1 MKKRIISSFCFL
13 VIMIVGI
20 FAASATASA
29 ASADEPMAVSH
40 ALHVIANDSS
50 MAMAGIKGGRITF
63 DSEVFARAMN
73 RSSVESITITE
84 APPIADG
91 ELLIGTSV
99 VNGNQTVSGAN
110 LSLMTYAQKSDAGA
124 SSYFKFRCDDS
135 PYEIKCELYMLD
147 SVNRA
152 PTLSTAPE
160 LTLDVSTHKNV
171 KLYGTLS
178 AYDPE
183 GDDMKIEIVSYPKRG
198 ILTMVD
204 AAEGRYTY
212 SPAENFTGSD
222 SFTYVARDKY
232 GNYSASKTVSL
243 TVRSTA
249 ASVEYEDLLDSPYHN
264 AALTMAEYRIMG
276 AGEGSLFLPDGTVS
290 REDFLI
296 MAMRSV
302 GMTDVAEAST
312 TPFADTADMTPTG
325 RAYISAAYELGYIK
339 GTYIGDTLCYL
350 PNEPISRAEAAVI
363 VANIIDAATPA
374 VTPVFGDSADV
385 PAFAQGAMASLN
397 YMGILADRG
406 GSIMANADLT
416 RGEAAE
422 MLSLVIRVAE

>member
-13 VIMIVGI
+13 VIMLAGI
-20 FAASATASA
+20 FAASSA
-29 ASADEPMAVSH
+29 ASAANVSEPMAASH
-40 ALHVIANDSS
+40 ALHLIADDSS

-63 DSEVFARAMN
+63 DAEDFARAMN
-73 RSSVESITITE
+73 LSSVECITITE
-84 APPIADG
+84 APPITDG
-91 ELLIGTSV
+91 ELLIGRTV
-99 VNGNQTVSGAN
+99 VNGNQTVSKEN
-110 LSLMTYAQKSDAGA
+110 ISLMTYSQKSDTGA
-124 SSYFKFRCDDS
+124 SSYFKFRCDGS

-147 SVNRA
+147 SANCA
-152 PTLSTAPE
+152 PTLSTASE

-171 KLYGTLS
+171 KLFGKLS

-183 GDDMKIEIVSYPKRG
+183 GDDIRIEIVSYPKRG
-198 ILTMVD
+198 TLIMTD
-204 AAEGRYTY
+204 ASEGTYTY
-212 SPAENFTGSD
+212 APSENFTGED
-222 SFTYVARDKY
+222 SFVYVARDKY

-249 ASVEYEDLLDSPYHN
+249 VAVEYEDLLDTRYHN

-302 GMTDVAEAST
+302 GMTDVASAST
-312 TPFADTADMTPTG
+312 TPFADTEDMTPTG
-325 RAYISAAYELGYIK
+325 RAYVSAAYELGYIR
-339 GTYIGDTLCYL
+339 GTYVDGKLCYL
-350 PNEPISRAEAAVI
+350 PNEPITRAEAAVI

-374 VTPVFGDSADV
+374 VTPVFADSDDI
-385 PAFAQGAMASLN
+385 PTFAKGAVASLG
-397 YMGILADRG
+397 YMGIISDRD

-416 RGEAAE
+416 RGDAAE
-422 MLSLVIRVAE
+422 MLSLVIRVSN

>member
-1 MKKRIISSFCFL
+1 MRKRIIGSFCFL
-13 VIMIVGI
+13 VIMLAGI
-20 FAASATASA
+20 FTVSTTASATNAG
-29 ASADEPMAVSH
+29 EPMAVSH

-63 DSEVFARAMN
+63 DAEDFARAMN
-73 RSSVESITITE
+73 VSSVKSITITE

-99 VNGNQTVSGAN
+99 VNGKQTVSGAN
-110 LSLMTYAQKSDAGA
+110 ISLMTYSQKSDTGA
-124 SSYFKFRCDDS
+124 ASYFKFKTEDS

-147 SVNRA
+147 SVNHA

-178 AYDPE
+178 AYDPD
-183 GDDMKIEIVSYPKRG
+183 GDDMKIEIVCYPKRG

-212 SPAENFTGSD
+212 APAENFTGAD

-249 ASVEYEDLLDSPYHN
+249 ASVEYEDLVDSPYHN

-302 GMTDVAEAST
+302 GITDVAEAST
-312 TPFADTADMTPTG
+312 TPFADTADMTDTG
-325 RAYISAAYELGYIK
+325 RAYVSAAYELGYIK
-339 GTYIGDTLCYL
+339 GTYVGDTLCYL

-374 VTPVFGDSADV
+374 VTPVFSDSADV
-385 PAFAQGAMASLN
+385 PAFARGAVASLN
-397 YMGILADRG
+397 YMGILSDRS

-422 MLSLVIRVAE
+422 MLSLVIRVSD

>member
-1 MKKRIISSFCFL
+1 MRKRIIGSFCFL
-13 VIMIVGI
+13 VIMLAGI
-20 FAASATASA
+20 FTVSTTASA
-29 ASADEPMAVSH
+29 ANAGEPMAVSH

-63 DSEVFARAMN
+63 DAEDFARAMN
-73 RSSVESITITE
+73 VSSVKSITITE

-110 LSLMTYAQKSDAGA
+110 ISLMTYSQKSDAGA
-124 SSYFKFRCDDS
+124 ASYFKFKTEDS

-147 SVNRA
+147 SVNHA

-178 AYDPE
+178 AYDPD

-212 SPAENFTGSD
+212 APAENFTGAD

-249 ASVEYEDLLDSPYHN
+249 ASVEYEDLVDSPYHN

-302 GMTDVAEAST
+302 GITDVAEASS
-312 TPFADTADMTPTG
+312 TPFADTADMTDTG
-325 RAYISAAYELGYIK
+325 RAYVSAAYELGYIK
-339 GTYIGDTLCYL
+339 GTYVGDTLCYL

-374 VTPVFGDSADV
+374 VTPVFSDSADV
-385 PAFAQGAMASLN
+385 PTFARGAVASLN
-397 YMGILADRG
+397 YMGILSDRS

-422 MLSLVIRVAE
+422 MLSLVIRVSD

>member
-1 MKKRIISSFCFL
+1 MRKRIIGSFCFL
-13 VIMIVGI
+13 VIMLAGI
-20 FAASATASA
+20 FTVSTTASA
-29 ASADEPMAVSH
+29 ADTEAPMAVSH

-63 DSEVFARAMN
+63 DAEDFARAMN
-73 RSSVESITITE
+73 VSSVKSITITE

-110 LSLMTYAQKSDAGA
+110 ISLMTYSQKSDAGA
-124 SSYFKFRCDDS
+124 ASYFKFKTEDS

-147 SVNRA
+147 SVNHA

-183 GDDMKIEIVSYPKRG
+183 GDDVKIEIVSYPRRG
-198 ILTMVD
+198 ILTMVN

-212 SPAENFTGSD
+212 APAENFTGAD

-249 ASVEYEDLLDSPYHN
+249 ASVEYEDLVDSPYHN

-302 GMTDVAEAST
+302 GITDVAEASA
-312 TPFADTADMTPTG
+312 TPFADTADMTDTG
-325 RAYISAAYELGYIK
+325 RAYVSAAYELGYIK
-339 GTYIGDTLCYL
+339 GTYVGDTLCYL

-374 VTPVFGDSADV
+374 VTPVFSDSADV
-385 PAFAQGAMASLN
+385 PTFARGAVASLN
-397 YMGILADRG
+397 YMGILSDRS

-422 MLSLVIRVAE
+422 MLSLVIRVSD

>member
-13 VIMIVGI
+13 VIMLAGI
-20 FAASATASA
+20 FAASSA
-29 ASADEPMAVSH
+29 ASAANVSEPMAASH
-40 ALHVIANDSS
+40 ALHLIADDSS

-63 DSEVFARAMN
+63 DAEDFARAMN
-73 RSSVESITITE
+73 LSSVECITITE
-84 APPIADG
+84 APPITDG
-91 ELLIGTSV
+91 ELLIGRTV
-99 VNGNQTVSGAN
+99 VNGNQTVSKEN
-110 LSLMTYAQKSDAGA
+110 ISLMTYSQKSDTGA
-124 SSYFKFRCDDS
+124 SSYFKFRCDGS

-147 SVNRA
+147 SANRA
-152 PTLSTAPE
+152 PTLSTASE

-171 KLYGTLS
+171 KLFGKLS

-183 GDDMKIEIVSYPKRG
+183 GDDIRIEIVSYPKRG
-198 ILTMVD
+198 TLIMTD
-204 AAEGRYTY
+204 ASEGTYTY
-212 SPAENFTGSD
+212 APSENFTGED
-222 SFTYVARDKY
+222 SFVYVARDKY

-249 ASVEYEDLLDSPYHN
+249 VAVEYEDLSGTRYHN

-302 GMTDVAEAST
+302 GMTDVASAST
-312 TPFADTADMTPTG
+312 TPFADTEDMTPTG
-325 RAYISAAYELGYIK
+325 RAYVSAAYELGYIR
-339 GTYIGDTLCYL
+339 GTYVDGKLCYL
-350 PNEPISRAEAAVI
+350 PNEPITRAEAAVI

-374 VTPVFGDSADV
+374 VTPVFADSDDI
-385 PAFAQGAMASLN
+385 PTFARGAVASLG
-397 YMGILADRG
+397 YMGIISDRD

-416 RGEAAE
+416 RGDAAE
-422 MLSLVIRVAE
+422 MLSLVIRVGN

>member
-13 VIMIVGI
+13 VIMLAGI
-20 FAASATASA
+20 FSASLAASAAV
-29 ASADEPMAVSH
+29 ADAPMAVSH
-40 ALHVIANDSS
+40 ALHVIASDSS

-63 DSEVFARAMN
+63 DADDFARAMN
-73 RSSVESITITE
+73 LSSVESITITE

-91 ELLIGTSV
+91 ELLIGTAV
-99 VNGNQTVSGAN
+99 VNGNQTVSAAN
-110 LSLMTYAQKSDAGA
+110 ISLMTYSQKSDTST
-124 SSYFKFRCDDS
+124 SSYFKFRTENS

-147 SVNRA
+147 SANRA
-152 PTLSTAPE
+152 PTLSVAPE

-183 GDDMKIEIVSYPKRG
+183 GDDMRIEIVSYPKRG
-198 ILTMVD
+198 ILTMLD
-204 AAEGRYTY
+204 NSEGRYTY
-212 SPAENFTGSD
+212 TPAENFTGAD

-232 GNYSASKTVSL
+232 GNYSAAKTVSL
-243 TVRSTA
+243 TVRSTSA
-249 ASVEYEDLLDSPYHN
+249 AVEYEDLSDSPYHN

-302 GMTDVAEAST
+302 GVTDVAAVSS
-312 TPFADTADMTPTG
+312 TPFADTADMTDTG
-325 RAYISAAYELGYIK
+325 RAYVSAAYELGYVK
-339 GTYIGDTLCYL
+339 GVYVDGTLCYL

-363 VANIIDAATPA
+363 VANIIDAASPA
-374 VTPVFGDSADV
+374 ITPVFADSADV
-385 PAFAQGAMASLN
+385 PAFARGAVASLN

-416 RGEAAE
+416 RGEAAQ
-422 MLSLVIRVAE
+422 MLSLVILAAD

>member
-1 MKKRIISSFCFL
+1 MRKRIIGSFCFL
-13 VIMIVGI
+13 VIMLAGI
-20 FAASATASA
+20 FTVSTTASA
-29 ASADEPMAVSH
+29 ANAGEPMAVSH

-63 DSEVFARAMN
+63 DAEDFARAMN
-73 RSSVESITITE
+73 VSSVKSITITE

-110 LSLMTYAQKSDAGA
+110 ISLMTYSQKSDTGA
-124 SSYFKFRCDDS
+124 ASYFKFKTEDS

-147 SVNRA
+147 SVNHA

-178 AYDPE
+178 AYDPD

-212 SPAENFTGSD
+212 APAENFTGAD

-249 ASVEYEDLLDSPYHN
+249 ASVEYEDLVDSPYHN

-302 GMTDVAEAST
+302 GITDVAEAST
-312 TPFADTADMTPTG
+312 TPFADTADMTDTG
-325 RAYISAAYELGYIK
+325 RAYVSAAYELGYIK
-339 GTYIGDTLCYL
+339 GTYVGDTLCYL

-374 VTPVFGDSADV
+374 VTPVFSDSADV
-385 PAFAQGAMASLN
+385 PTFAIGAVASLN
-397 YMGILADRG
+397 YMGILSDRS

-422 MLSLVIRVAE
+422 MLSLVIRVSD

>member
-13 VIMIVGI
+13 VIMLAGI
-20 FAASATASA
+20 FTASFAASA

-40 ALHVIANDSS
+40 ALHVIASDSS

-63 DSEVFARAMN
+63 EAEDFARAMN
-73 RSSVESITITE
+73 LSSVERITITE

-91 ELLIGTSV
+91 ELLIGTAV
-99 VNGNQTVSGAN
+99 VNGNQTVSAAN
-110 LSLMTYAQKSDAGA
+110 LSLMTYSQKSETGA
-124 SSYFKFRCDDS
+124 ASYFKFRTDDS

-152 PTLSTAPE
+152 PTLSIAPE

-178 AYDPE
+178 AYDPD
-183 GDDMKIEIVSYPKRG
+183 GDDMRIEIVSYPKRG
-198 ILTMVD
+198 ILTMLD
-204 AAEGRYTY
+204 KSEGRYTY
-212 SPAENFTGSD
+212 TPAENFTGAD
-222 SFTYVARDKY
+222 SFVYVARDKY
-232 GNYSASKTVSL
+232 GNYSASKTVNL

-249 ASVEYEDLLDSPYHN
+249 ASVEYEDLADSPYHN

-276 AGEGSLFLPDGTVS
+276 AAEGSLFLPDGTVS

-302 GMTDVAEAST
+302 GMTDVAPAST
-312 TPFADTADMTPTG
+312 TPFADTADMTETG
-325 RAYISAAYELGYIK
+325 RAYVSAAYELGYIK
-339 GTYIGDTLCYL
+339 GTYVDGKLCYL
-350 PNEPISRAEAAVI
+350 PNDPISRAEAAVI

-374 VTPVFGDSADV
+374 VTPVFSDSADI
-385 PAFAQGAMASLN
+385 PTFAKGAVASLN

-422 MLSLVIRVAE
+422 MLSLVIRIDD

>member
-13 VIMIVGI
+13 VIMLAGI
-20 FAASATASA
+20 FSASLAASAAV
-29 ASADEPMAVSH
+29 ADAPMAVSH

-63 DSEVFARAMN
+63 DADDFARAMN
-73 RSSVESITITE
+73 LSSVESITITE

-91 ELLIGTSV
+91 ELLIGTAV
-99 VNGNQTVSGAN
+99 VNGNQTVSAAN
-110 LSLMTYAQKSDAGA
+110 ISLMTYSQKSDTST
-124 SSYFKFRCDDS
+124 SSYFKFRTENS

-147 SVNRA
+147 SANRA
-152 PTLSTAPE
+152 PTLSVAPE

-183 GDDMKIEIVSYPKRG
+183 GDDMRIEIVSYPKRG
-198 ILTMVD
+198 ILTMLD
-204 AAEGRYTY
+204 NSEGRYTY
-212 SPAENFTGSD
+212 TPAENFTGAD

-232 GNYSASKTVSL
+232 GNYSAAKTVSL
-243 TVRSTA
+243 TVRSTSA
-249 ASVEYEDLLDSPYHN
+249 AVEYEDLSDSPYHN

-302 GMTDVAEAST
+302 GVTDVAAVSS
-312 TPFADTADMTPTG
+312 TPFADTADMTDTG
-325 RAYISAAYELGYIK
+325 RAYVSAAYDLGYVK
-339 GTYIGDTLCYL
+339 GVYVDGTLCYL

-363 VANIIDAATPA
+363 VANIIDAASPA
-374 VTPVFGDSADV
+374 ITPVFADSADV
-385 PAFAQGAMASLN
+385 PAFARGAVASLN

-416 RGEAAE
+416 RGEAAQ
-422 MLSLVIRVAE
+422 MLSLVIRARD